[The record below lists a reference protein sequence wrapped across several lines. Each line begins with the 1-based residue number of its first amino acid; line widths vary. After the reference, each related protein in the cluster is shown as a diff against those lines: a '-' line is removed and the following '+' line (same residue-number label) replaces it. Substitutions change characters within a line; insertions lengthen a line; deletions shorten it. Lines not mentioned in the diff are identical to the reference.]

1 MFLCISDNV
10 KHPIHCRMF
19 GEDVVFEFLELQD
32 IIRLSIVKFVLCIRM
47 QDMLPPL
54 KWNVFTYPLSKERVT
69 S

>member
-1 MFLCISDNV
+1 MIMLYNYIFY
-10 KHPIHCRMF
+10 F
-19 GEDVVFEFLELQD
+19 QD